1 MKASLGAIALLLA
14 MVCAPDARAGVVIY
28 RCTDAFGRLTVQN
41 DVPCPKGSHQRKQVI
56 DTPPPMPA
64 YRAPAEAPHAPQPVV
79 PMSPAPAVAPDA
91 ATTLLPPPPLFRC
104 HTPEHDSYLSEDGV
118 PSPRCIAQDVVG
130 LDGSPGAG
138 ATACEVQR
146 DTCERIPDGEA
157 CAAWQQ
163 RAREAEA
170 TLRFGRVEASDKN
183 RAEFERIQRVL
194 RESTC
199 AEATPAK

>member
-1 MKASLGAIALLLA
+1 MRTKWGAVALLLA
-14 MVCAPDARAGVVIY
+14 IGWMGQARAGVVIY

-41 DVPCPKGSHQRKQVI
+41 DVPCPKGSRQRKQVI

-64 YRAPAEAPHAPQPVV
+64 YRAPAALPVPKPVV
-79 PMSPAPAVAPDA
+79 EVAPAATPAVDA
-91 ATTLLPPPPLFRC
+91 TASLLPPPPLFRC
-104 HTPEHDSYLSEDGV
+104 HTLDNDSYLSEDGV

-130 LDGSPGAG
+130 LDGAAGTG

-170 TLRFGRVEASDKN
+170 TLRVGRPEANDKN
-183 RAEFERIQRVL
+183 RDEFERIQRVL

-199 AEATPAK
+199 AQAAPAR

>member
-1 MKASLGAIALLLA
+1 MRTRLGAIALLLA
-14 MVCAPDARAGVVIY
+14 VGCVGEARAEVVIY

-41 DVPCPKGSHQRKQVI
+41 DVPCPKGSRQRRQVI

-64 YRAPAEAPHAPQPVV
+64 YRAPTNAPLPKPNDTPAIAA
-79 PMSPAPAVAPDA
+79 PAPSMPSAPVP
-91 ATTLLPPPPLFRC
+91 LLPPPPLFRC
-104 HTPEHDSYLSEDGV
+104 HTPDNDSYLSEDGV

-170 TLRFGRVEASDKN
+170 AYRFGRSEASAKN
-183 RAEFERIQRVL
+183 QAEYERVQRIL
-194 RESTC
+194 RETTC
-199 AEATPAK
+199 GQAAG